1 MTFSRLLPLL
11 LLVPALTMADDD
23 QNFKL
28 LPENFKVGSLL
39 DPSSKT
45 AIELDS
51 AVAFSQEPVFPLQA
65 NKLYLRQKKSVKE
78 YLWFSGNVKVDEYK
92 NLHAFNL
99 KENHLG
105 VREVVGLRLYASRQ
119 HKAFQDEADIYFDAE
134 NIYSSRVSK
143 LLFVKNGKWQTIKE
157 SAHPGLVQIQSDEK
171 DLEIVSYNANMKNG
185 TRTFYPAKEGLYM
198 FAFSAPDKLP
208 YVDIGTLK
216 PGDVLSFK
224 VEFPTLES
232 SEVISVNLGV
242 SLDQVDSLKTV
253 EEAEQLYDKY
263 SAEVEKNVH
272 RVDTTEFSKAYPA
285 KVAADSLGLAEKS
298 TDYRN
303 YVSRYNLKRNEAK
316 KIWRGKKLSSV
327 NAISKAIHAKLD
339 SLQALP
345 VQVNLMPSVV
355 ETISKDAVT
364 LNAEP
369 AVKKTDS
376 VAVVDTTAKA
386 ADSTAKVAVDSTAKV
401 ADTTAKVADS
411 TAKVAA
417 AVPAVAVPT
426 EPTKIDTLKLTFG
439 SERDRIHVVWKGVV
453 KDYPMDSLVAKIK
466 TNDPSLV
473 TTLFLV
479 NNKPVWVYK
488 EGDILGRYQYRF
500 DKVAFRI
507 GLNLYVGE
515 GEFILPSYVASEQE
529 VRDWFAAKNAPSS
542 SVASSSSA
550 AKDSS
555 DKIIEH
561 ATRGV
566 VAIIDSGSFRFRGK
580 VVSMSPFAIHTTEVT
595 QEFFKKTMETIDSA
609 SRYEDRSMFKG
620 PKKPVQGITWEK
632 AQYFCKI
639 LGGEL
644 PTEAQWEFA
653 GRAGANEGTLWTS
666 DDVMSVNKYAV
677 FAENSM
683 KLGKQ
688 DSAYGPQ
695 NVATKTPNS
704 LGLYDM
710 SGNVAEWTLDNY
722 FAITFKIEDSNPTGS
737 YLGTNKV
744 LKGGSWK
751 DKAKKLNMTA
761 RDDEDPRYWSDYI
774 GFRCAFPLHRIIP
787 DYKK

>member
-11 LLVPALTMADDD
+11 LLVPALTMADED

-28 LPENFKVGSLL
+28 LPENFKVGSIL
-39 DPSSKT
+39 DQSSST
-45 AIELDS
+45 AIKLDS
-51 AVAFSQEPVFPLQA
+51 AMAFSQEPVFPLQA

-78 YLWFSGNVKVDEYK
+78 YLWFSGQVKPEEYK

-119 HKAFQDEADIYFDAE
+119 YKAFQDEADIYFDSE

-157 SAHPGLVQIQSDEK
+157 SAHPGIVQIQSDEK
-171 DLEIVSYNANMKNG
+171 NLEIVSYNANLKNG
-185 TRTFYPAKEGLYM
+185 ARAIYPAKEGVYM

-216 PGDVLSFK
+216 AGDLLTFN
-224 VEFPTLES
+224 VEFPTLDS
-232 SEVISVNLGV
+232 SAAISVNLNV
-242 SLDQVDSLKTV
+242 SQDQVDSVKTL
-253 EEAEQLYDKY
+253 EDAEKLYDKY
-263 SAEVEKNVH
+263 SAEVDKNVQ
-272 RVDTTEFSKAYPA
+272 RVDTTEFSKAYP
-285 KVAADSLGLAEKS
+285 VLQAADSVGLAEKS

-316 KIWRGKKLSSV
+316 KIWRSKKLTSV
-327 NAISKAIHAKLD
+327 NVLSKAIRAKLD

-345 VQVNLMPSVV
+345 VQVNLMPSAI
-355 ETISKDAVT
+355 ETISKDAVA

-369 AVKKTDS
+369 VVKKADS
-376 VAVVDTTAKA
+376 IAVVDTTAKVADTTAKA
-386 ADSTAKVAVDSTAKV
+386 ADSTAKVADSTAKV
-401 ADTTAKVADS
+401 P
-411 TAKVAA
+411 A
-417 AVPAVAVPT
+417 AVTAVVAPSV
-426 EPTKIDTLKLTFG
+426 PTKIDTLKLTFG
-439 SERDRIHVVWKGVV
+439 SERDRIHVIWKGVV
-453 KDYPMDSLVAKIK
+453 EDYPMDSLVAKMK

-500 DKVAFRI
+500 DKVAFRV
-507 GLNLYVGE
+507 GLNLYVGK
-515 GEFILPSYVASEQE
+515 GEFILPAYVSSEQE
-529 VRDWFAAKNAPSS
+529 VRDWFATKDLSSS
-542 SVASSSSA
+542 SVASSSAS
-550 AKDSS
+550 DSSNAS

-566 VAIIDSGSFRFRGK
+566 VAIIDSGSFRYRGK

-688 DSAYGPQ
+688 DSAYGPHD
-695 NVATKTPNS
+695 VATKTPNS

-722 FAITFKIEDSNPTGS
+722 FAISFKVEDSNPTGA
-737 YLGTNKV
+737 YFGTNKV

-751 DKAKKLNMTA
+751 DKAKNLNMTA
-761 RDDEDPRYWSDYI
+761 RDDEDPRYWADYI

>member
-45 AIELDS
+45 AIMLDS
-51 AVAFSQEPVFPLQA
+51 AMAFSQEPVFPLQA

-78 YLWFSGNVKVDEYK
+78 YHWFSGQVKPEEYK

-119 HKAFQDEADIYFDAE
+119 YKAFQDEADIYFDSE

-143 LLFVKNGKWQTIKE
+143 LLFMKNGKWQTIKE
-157 SAHPGLVQIQSDEK
+157 SAHPGIVQIQSDEK
-171 DLEIVSYNANMKNG
+171 NLEIVSYNANLKNG
-185 TRTFYPAKEGLYM
+185 ARAIYPAKEGVYM

-216 PGDVLSFK
+216 AGDLLTFN
-224 VEFPTLES
+224 VEFPTLDS
-232 SEVISVNLGV
+232 SAAISVNLNV
-242 SLDQVDSLKTV
+242 SQDQVDSVRTL
-253 EEAEQLYDKY
+253 EDAEKLYDKY
-263 SAEVEKNVH
+263 SAEVDKNVQ
-272 RVDTTEFSKAYPA
+272 RVDTTEFSKAYP
-285 KVAADSLGLAEKS
+285 VMQAADSVGLAEKS

-316 KIWRGKKLSSV
+316 KIWRSKKLTSV
-327 NAISKAIHAKLD
+327 NVLSKAIRAKLD

-345 VQVNLMPSVV
+345 VQVNLMPSAI
-355 ETISKDAVT
+355 ETISKDAVA

-369 AVKKTDS
+369 VVKKADS
-376 VAVVDTTAKA
+376 IAVVDTTAKVADTTAKA
-386 ADSTAKVAVDSTAKV
+386 ADSTAKVADSTAKV
-401 ADTTAKVADS
+401 P
-411 TAKVAA
+411 A
-417 AVPAVAVPT
+417 AVTAVVAPSV
-426 EPTKIDTLKLTFG
+426 PTKIDTLKLTFG
-439 SERDRIHVVWKGVV
+439 SERDRIHVIWKGVV
-453 KDYPMDSLVAKIK
+453 EDYPMDSLVAKMK
-466 TNDPSLV
+466 MNDPSLV

-500 DKVAFRI
+500 DKVAFRV
-507 GLNLYVGE
+507 GLNLYVGK
-515 GEFILPSYVASEQE
+515 GEFILPAYVSSEQE
-529 VRDWFAAKNAPSS
+529 VRDWFATKDLSSS
-542 SVASSSSA
+542 SVASSSAS
-550 AKDSS
+550 DSSNAS

-566 VAIIDSGSFRFRGK
+566 VAIIDSGSFRYRGK

-688 DSAYGPQ
+688 DSAYGPHD
-695 NVATKTPNS
+695 VATKTPNS

-722 FAITFKIEDSNPTGS
+722 FAISFKVEDSNPTGA
-737 YLGTNKV
+737 YFGTNKV

-751 DKAKKLNMTA
+751 DKAKNLNMTA
-761 RDDEDPRYWSDYI
+761 RDDEDPRYWADYI

>member
-45 AIELDS
+45 AIKLDS
-51 AVAFSQEPVFPLQA
+51 AVAFSKEPVFPLQA

-78 YLWFSGNVKVDEYK
+78 YLWFSGEAKPEEYK
-92 NLHAFNL
+92 KLHAFNL

-303 YVSRYNLKRNEAK
+303 YVSRYNLKRDEAK

-369 AVKKTDS
+369 AVKKMDS

-479 NNKPVWVYK
+479 NNKPVWV
-488 EGDILGRYQYRF
+488 
-500 DKVAFRI
+500 
-507 GLNLYVGE
+507 
-515 GEFILPSYVASEQE
+515 
-529 VRDWFAAKNAPSS
+529 
-542 SVASSSSA
+542 SSSSA

-620 PKKPVQGITWEK
+620 SKKPVQGITWEK

>member
-45 AIELDS
+45 AIMLDS
-51 AVAFSQEPVFPLQA
+51 AMAFSQEPVFPLQA

-78 YLWFSGNVKVDEYK
+78 YHWFSGQVKPEEYK

-119 HKAFQDEADIYFDAE
+119 YKAFQDEADIYFDSE

-157 SAHPGLVQIQSDEK
+157 SAHPGIVQIQSDEK
-171 DLEIVSYNANMKNG
+171 NLEIVSYNANLKNG
-185 TRTFYPAKEGLYM
+185 ARAIYPAKEGVYM

-216 PGDVLSFK
+216 AGDLLTFN
-224 VEFPTLES
+224 VEFPALDS
-232 SEVISVNLGV
+232 SAAISVNLNV
-242 SLDQVDSLKTV
+242 SQDQVDSVKTL
-253 EEAEQLYDKY
+253 EAAEKLYDRY
-263 SAEVEKNVH
+263 SAEVDKNVQ
-272 RVDTTEFSKAYPA
+272 RVDTTEFSKAYP
-285 KVAADSLGLAEKS
+285 VMQAADSVGLAEKS

-316 KIWRGKKLSSV
+316 KIWRSKKLTSV
-327 NAISKAIHAKLD
+327 NVLSKAIRAKLD

-345 VQVNLMPSVV
+345 VQVNLMPSAI
-355 ETISKDAVT
+355 ETISKDAVA

-369 AVKKTDS
+369 VVKKADS
-376 VAVVDTTAKA
+376 IAVVDTTAKVADTTAKA
-386 ADSTAKVAVDSTAKV
+386 ADSTAKVADSTAKV
-401 ADTTAKVADS
+401 P
-411 TAKVAA
+411 A
-417 AVPAVAVPT
+417 AVTAVVAPSV
-426 EPTKIDTLKLTFG
+426 PTKIDTLKLTFG
-439 SERDRIHVVWKGVV
+439 SERDRIHVIWKGVV
-453 KDYPMDSLVAKIK
+453 EDYPMDSLVAKMK

-500 DKVAFRI
+500 DKVAFRV
-507 GLNLYVGE
+507 GLNLYVGK
-515 GEFILPSYVASEQE
+515 GEFILPAYVSSEQE
-529 VRDWFAAKNAPSS
+529 VRDWFATKDLSSS
-542 SVASSSSA
+542 SVASSSAS
-550 AKDSS
+550 DSSNAS

-566 VAIIDSGSFRFRGK
+566 VAIIDSGSFRYRGK

-688 DSAYGPQ
+688 DSAYGPHD
-695 NVATKTPNS
+695 VATKTPNS

-722 FAITFKIEDSNPTGS
+722 FAISFKVEDSNPTGA
-737 YLGTNKV
+737 YFGTNKV

-751 DKAKKLNMTA
+751 DKAKNLNMTA
-761 RDDEDPRYWSDYI
+761 RDDEDPRYWADYI

>member
-11 LLVPALTMADDD
+11 LLVPALTMADED

-28 LPENFKVGSLL
+28 LPENFKVGSIL
-39 DPSSKT
+39 DQSSST
-45 AIELDS
+45 AIKLDS
-51 AVAFSQEPVFPLQA
+51 AMAFSQEPVFPLQA

-78 YLWFSGNVKVDEYK
+78 YLWFSGQVKPEEYK

-119 HKAFQDEADIYFDAE
+119 YKAFQDEADIYFDSE

-157 SAHPGLVQIQSDEK
+157 SAHPGIVQIQSDEK
-171 DLEIVSYNANMKNG
+171 NLEIVSYNANLKNG
-185 TRTFYPAKEGLYM
+185 ARAIYPAKEGVYM

-216 PGDVLSFK
+216 AGDLLTFN
-224 VEFPTLES
+224 VEFPALDS
-232 SEVISVNLGV
+232 SAAISVNLNV
-242 SLDQVDSLKTV
+242 SQDQVDSVKTL
-253 EEAEQLYDKY
+253 EDAEKLYDRY
-263 SAEVEKNVH
+263 SAEVDKNVQ
-272 RVDTTEFSKAYPA
+272 RVDTTEFSKAYP
-285 KVAADSLGLAEKS
+285 VMQAADSVGLAEKS

-316 KIWRGKKLSSV
+316 KIWRSKKLTSV
-327 NAISKAIHAKLD
+327 NVLSKAIRAKLD

-345 VQVNLMPSVV
+345 VQVNLMPSAI
-355 ETISKDAVT
+355 ETISKDAVA

-369 AVKKTDS
+369 VVKKADS
-376 VAVVDTTAKA
+376 IAVVDT
-386 ADSTAKVAVDSTAKV
+386 TAKV

-411 TAKVAA
+411 TAKVADSTAKVPA
-417 AVPAVAVPT
+417 AVTAVVAPSV
-426 EPTKIDTLKLTFG
+426 PTKIDTLKLTFG
-439 SERDRIHVVWKGVV
+439 SERDRIHVIWKGVV
-453 KDYPMDSLVAKIK
+453 EDYPMDSLVAKMK

-500 DKVAFRI
+500 DKVAFRV

-529 VRDWFAAKNAPSS
+529 VRDWLASKNAPSS

-550 AKDSS
+550 KDSSKVS

-653 GRAGANEGTLWTS
+653 GRAGDNEGTLWTS

-688 DSAYGPQ
+688 DSAYGPHD
-695 NVATKTPNS
+695 VATKTPNS

-761 RDDEDPRYWSDYI
+761 RDDEDPRYWADYI

>member
-45 AIELDS
+45 AIMLDS
-51 AVAFSQEPVFPLQA
+51 AMAFSQEPVFPLQA

-78 YLWFSGNVKVDEYK
+78 YHWFSGQVKPEEYK

-119 HKAFQDEADIYFDAE
+119 YKAFQDEADIYFDSE

-157 SAHPGLVQIQSDEK
+157 SAHPGIVQIQSDEK
-171 DLEIVSYNANMKNG
+171 NLEIVSYNANLKNG
-185 TRTFYPAKEGLYM
+185 ARAIYPAKEGVYM

-216 PGDVLSFK
+216 AGDLLTFN
-224 VEFPTLES
+224 VEFPTLDS
-232 SEVISVNLGV
+232 SAAISVNLNV
-242 SLDQVDSLKTV
+242 SQDQVDSVRTL
-253 EEAEQLYDKY
+253 EDAEKLYDKY
-263 SAEVEKNVH
+263 SAEVDKNVQ
-272 RVDTTEFSKAYPA
+272 RVDTTEFSKAYP
-285 KVAADSLGLAEKS
+285 VMQAADSVGLAEKS

-316 KIWRGKKLSSV
+316 KIWRSKKLTSV
-327 NAISKAIHAKLD
+327 NVLSKAIRAKLD

-345 VQVNLMPSVV
+345 VQVNLMPSAI
-355 ETISKDAVT
+355 ETISKDAVA

-369 AVKKTDS
+369 VVKKADS
-376 VAVVDTTAKA
+376 IAVVDT
-386 ADSTAKVAVDSTAKV
+386 TAKV

-411 TAKVAA
+411 TAKVADSTAKVPA
-417 AVPAVAVPT
+417 AVTAVVAPSV
-426 EPTKIDTLKLTFG
+426 PTKIDTLKLTFG
-439 SERDRIHVVWKGVV
+439 SERDRIHVIWKGVV
-453 KDYPMDSLVAKIK
+453 EDYPMDSLVAKMK

-500 DKVAFRI
+500 DKVAFRV
-507 GLNLYVGE
+507 GLNLYVGK
-515 GEFILPSYVASEQE
+515 GEFILPAYVSSEQE
-529 VRDWFAAKNAPSS
+529 VRDWFATKDLSSS
-542 SVASSSSA
+542 SVASSSAS
-550 AKDSS
+550 DSSNAS

-566 VAIIDSGSFRFRGK
+566 VAIIDSGSFRYRGK

-688 DSAYGPQ
+688 DSAYGPHD
-695 NVATKTPNS
+695 VATKTPNS

-722 FAITFKIEDSNPTGS
+722 FAISFKVEDSNPTGA
-737 YLGTNKV
+737 YFGTNKV

-751 DKAKKLNMTA
+751 DKAKNLNMTA
-761 RDDEDPRYWSDYI
+761 RDDEDPRYWADYI

>member
-11 LLVPALTMADDD
+11 LLVPALTMADED

-28 LPENFKVGSLL
+28 LPENFKVGSIL
-39 DPSSKT
+39 DQSSST
-45 AIELDS
+45 AIKLDS
-51 AVAFSQEPVFPLQA
+51 AMAFSQEPVFPLQA

-78 YLWFSGNVKVDEYK
+78 YLWFSGQVKPEEYK

-119 HKAFQDEADIYFDAE
+119 YKAFQDEADIYFDSE

-157 SAHPGLVQIQSDEK
+157 SAHPGIVQIQSDEK
-171 DLEIVSYNANMKNG
+171 NLEIVSYNANLKNG
-185 TRTFYPAKEGLYM
+185 ARAIYPAKEGVYM

-216 PGDVLSFK
+216 AGDLLTFN
-224 VEFPTLES
+224 VEFPALDS
-232 SEVISVNLGV
+232 SAAISVNLNV
-242 SLDQVDSLKTV
+242 SQDQVDSVKTL
-253 EEAEQLYDKY
+253 EDAEKLYDKY
-263 SAEVEKNVH
+263 SAEVDKNVQ
-272 RVDTTEFSKAYPA
+272 RVDTTEFSKAYP
-285 KVAADSLGLAEKS
+285 VMQAADSVGLAEKS

-316 KIWRGKKLSSV
+316 KIWRSKKLTSV
-327 NAISKAIHAKLD
+327 NVLSKAIRAKLD

-345 VQVNLMPSVV
+345 VQVNLMPSAI
-355 ETISKDAVT
+355 ETISKDAVA

-369 AVKKTDS
+369 VVKKADS
-376 VAVVDTTAKA
+376 IAVVDTTAKVADTTAKA
-386 ADSTAKVAVDSTAKV
+386 ADSTAKVADSTAKV
-401 ADTTAKVADS
+401 P
-411 TAKVAA
+411 A
-417 AVPAVAVPT
+417 AVTAVVAPSV
-426 EPTKIDTLKLTFG
+426 PTKIDTLKLTFG
-439 SERDRIHVVWKGVV
+439 SERDRIHVIWKGVV
-453 KDYPMDSLVAKIK
+453 EDYPMDSLVAKMK

-500 DKVAFRI
+500 DKVAFRV
-507 GLNLYVGE
+507 GLNLYVGK
-515 GEFILPSYVASEQE
+515 GEFILPAYVSSEQE
-529 VRDWFAAKNAPSS
+529 VRDWFATKDLSSS
-542 SVASSSSA
+542 SVASSSAS
-550 AKDSS
+550 DSSNAS

-561 ATRGV
+561 ASRGV
-566 VAIIDSGSFRFRGK
+566 VAIIDSGSFRYRGK

-688 DSAYGPQ
+688 DSAYGPHD
-695 NVATKTPNS
+695 VATKTPNS

-722 FAITFKIEDSNPTGS
+722 FAISFKVEDSNPTGA
-737 YLGTNKV
+737 YFGTNKV

-751 DKAKKLNMTA
+751 DKAKNLNMTA
-761 RDDEDPRYWSDYI
+761 RDDEDPRYWADYI

>member
-28 LPENFKVGSLL
+28 LPENFKVGSIL
-39 DPSSKT
+39 DQSSST
-45 AIELDS
+45 AIKLDS

-65 NKLYLRQKKSVKE
+65 NRLYLRQKKSVKE
-78 YLWFSGNVKVDEYK
+78 YLWFSGEAKPEEYK
-92 NLHAFNL
+92 KLHAFNL

-119 HKAFQDEADIYFDAE
+119 HKAFQDEADIYFDSE
-134 NIYSSRVSK
+134 NIYSSRVAK
-143 LLFVKNGKWQTIKE
+143 LLFMKNGKWQSIKE
-157 SAHPGLVQIQSDEK
+157 SAHPGMVQIQSDEK
-171 DLEIVSYNANMKNG
+171 NLEIVSYNASLKNG
-185 TRTFYPAKEGLYM
+185 ARAIYPAKEGVYM

-216 PGDVLSFK
+216 AGDVLVFK
-224 VEFPTLES
+224 VEFPTLDS
-232 SEVISVNLGV
+232 SAAISVNLNV
-242 SLDQVDSLKTV
+242 SQDQVDSVKTL
-253 EEAEQLYDKY
+253 EDAEKLYDRY
-263 SAEVEKNVH
+263 SAEVDKNVQ
-272 RVDTTEFSKAYPA
+272 RVDTTEFSKAYP
-285 KVAADSLGLAEKS
+285 VLQAADSVGLAEKS

-316 KIWRGKKLSSV
+316 KIWRSKKLTSV
-327 NAISKAIHAKLD
+327 NVLSKAIRTKLD

-345 VQVNLMPSVV
+345 VQVNLMPSAI
-355 ETISKDAVT
+355 ETISKDAVA

-369 AVKKTDS
+369 VVKKADS
-376 VAVVDTTAKA
+376 IAVVDTTAKVADTTAKA
-386 ADSTAKVAVDSTAKV
+386 ADSTAKVA
-401 ADTTAKVADS
+401 DS

-417 AVPAVAVPT
+417 VTAVVAPSV
-426 EPTKIDTLKLTFG
+426 PTKIDTLKLTFG
-439 SERDRIHVVWKGVV
+439 SERDRIHVIWKGVV
-453 KDYPMDSLVAKIK
+453 EDYPMDSLVAKMK

-500 DKVAFRI
+500 DKVAFRV
-507 GLNLYVGE
+507 GLNLYVGK
-515 GEFILPSYVASEQE
+515 GEFILPAYVSSEQE
-529 VRDWFAAKNAPSS
+529 VRDWFATKDLSSS
-542 SVASSSSA
+542 SVASSSAS
-550 AKDSS
+550 DSSNAS

-566 VAIIDSGSFRFRGK
+566 VAIIDSGSFRYRGK

-688 DSAYGPQ
+688 DSAYGPHD
-695 NVATKTPNS
+695 VATKTPNS

-722 FAITFKIEDSNPTGS
+722 FAISFKVEDSNPTGA
-737 YLGTNKV
+737 YFGTNKV

-751 DKAKKLNMTA
+751 DKAKNLNMTA
-761 RDDEDPRYWSDYI
+761 RDDEDPRYWADYI

>member
-11 LLVPALTMADDD
+11 LLVPALTMADED

-28 LPENFKVGSLL
+28 LPENFKVGSIL
-39 DPSSKT
+39 DQSSST
-45 AIELDS
+45 AIKLDS
-51 AVAFSQEPVFPLQA
+51 AMAFSQEPVFPLQA

-78 YLWFSGNVKVDEYK
+78 YLWFSGQVKPEEYK

-119 HKAFQDEADIYFDAE
+119 YKAFQDEADIYFDSE

-157 SAHPGLVQIQSDEK
+157 SAHPGIVQIQSDEK
-171 DLEIVSYNANMKNG
+171 NLEIVSYNANLKNG
-185 TRTFYPAKEGLYM
+185 ARAIYPAKEGVYM

-216 PGDVLSFK
+216 AGDLLTFN
-224 VEFPTLES
+224 VEFPALDS
-232 SEVISVNLGV
+232 SAAISVNLNV
-242 SLDQVDSLKTV
+242 SQDQVDSVKTL
-253 EEAEQLYDKY
+253 EDAEKLYDKY
-263 SAEVEKNVH
+263 SAEVDKNVQ
-272 RVDTTEFSKAYPA
+272 RVDTTEFSKAYP
-285 KVAADSLGLAEKS
+285 VMQAADSVGLAEKS

-316 KIWRGKKLSSV
+316 KIWRSKKLTSV
-327 NAISKAIHAKLD
+327 NVLSKAIRAKLD

-345 VQVNLMPSVV
+345 VQVNLMPSAI
-355 ETISKDAVT
+355 ETISKDAVA

-369 AVKKTDS
+369 VVKKADS
-376 VAVVDTTAKA
+376 IAVVDTTAKVADTTAKA
-386 ADSTAKVAVDSTAKV
+386 ADSTAKVADSTAKV
-401 ADTTAKVADS
+401 P
-411 TAKVAA
+411 A
-417 AVPAVAVPT
+417 AVTAVVAPSV
-426 EPTKIDTLKLTFG
+426 PTKIDTLKLTFG
-439 SERDRIHVVWKGVV
+439 SERDRIHVIWKGVV
-453 KDYPMDSLVAKIK
+453 EDYPMDSLVAKMK

-500 DKVAFRI
+500 DKVAFRV
-507 GLNLYVGE
+507 GLNLYVGK
-515 GEFILPSYVASEQE
+515 GEFILPAYVSSEQE
-529 VRDWFAAKNAPSS
+529 VRDWFATKDLSSS
-542 SVASSSSA
+542 SVASSSAS
-550 AKDSS
+550 DSSNAS

-566 VAIIDSGSFRFRGK
+566 VAIIDSGSFRYRGK

-688 DSAYGPQ
+688 DSAYGPHD
-695 NVATKTPNS
+695 VATKTPNS

-722 FAITFKIEDSNPTGS
+722 FAISFKVEDSNPTGA
-737 YLGTNKV
+737 YFGTNKV

-751 DKAKKLNMTA
+751 DKAKNLNMTA
-761 RDDEDPRYWSDYI
+761 RDDEDPRYWADYI

>member
-11 LLVPALTMADDD
+11 LLVPALTMADED

-28 LPENFKVGSLL
+28 LPENFKVGSIL
-39 DPSSKT
+39 DQSSST
-45 AIELDS
+45 AIKLDS
-51 AVAFSQEPVFPLQA
+51 AMAFSQEPVFPLQA

-78 YLWFSGNVKVDEYK
+78 YLWFSGQVKPEEYK

-119 HKAFQDEADIYFDAE
+119 YKAFQDEADIYFDSE

-157 SAHPGLVQIQSDEK
+157 SAHPGIVQIQSDEK
-171 DLEIVSYNANMKNG
+171 NLEIVSYNANLKNG
-185 TRTFYPAKEGLYM
+185 ARAIYPAKEGVYM

-216 PGDVLSFK
+216 AGDLLTFN
-224 VEFPTLES
+224 VEFPALDS
-232 SEVISVNLGV
+232 SAAISVNLNV
-242 SLDQVDSLKTV
+242 SQDQVDSVKTL
-253 EEAEQLYDKY
+253 EDAEKLYDRY
-263 SAEVEKNVH
+263 SAEVDKNVQ
-272 RVDTTEFSKAYPA
+272 RVDTTEFSKAYP
-285 KVAADSLGLAEKS
+285 VMQAADSVGLAEKS

-316 KIWRGKKLSSV
+316 KIWRSKKLTSV
-327 NAISKAIHAKLD
+327 NVLSKAIRAKLD

-345 VQVNLMPSVV
+345 VQVNLMPSAI
-355 ETISKDAVT
+355 ETISKDAVA

-369 AVKKTDS
+369 VVKKADS
-376 VAVVDTTAKA
+376 IAVVDTTAKVADTTAKA
-386 ADSTAKVAVDSTAKV
+386 ADSTAKVADSTAKV
-401 ADTTAKVADS
+401 P
-411 TAKVAA
+411 A
-417 AVPAVAVPT
+417 AVTAVVAPSV
-426 EPTKIDTLKLTFG
+426 PTKIDTLKLTFG
-439 SERDRIHVVWKGVV
+439 SERDRIHVIWKGVV
-453 KDYPMDSLVAKIK
+453 EDYPMDSLVAKMK

-500 DKVAFRI
+500 DKVAFRV
-507 GLNLYVGE
+507 GLNLYVGK
-515 GEFILPSYVASEQE
+515 GEFVLPAYVSSEQE
-529 VRDWFAAKNAPSS
+529 VRDWFATKDLSSS
-542 SVASSSSA
+542 SVASSSAS
-550 AKDSS
+550 DSSNAS

-566 VAIIDSGSFRFRGK
+566 VAIIDSGSFRYRGK

-688 DSAYGPQ
+688 DSAYGPHD
-695 NVATKTPNS
+695 VATKTPNS

-722 FAITFKIEDSNPTGS
+722 FAISFKVEDSNPTGA
-737 YLGTNKV
+737 YFGTNKV

-751 DKAKKLNMTA
+751 DKAKNLNMTA
-761 RDDEDPRYWSDYI
+761 RDDEDPRYWADYI

>member
-45 AIELDS
+45 AIMLDS
-51 AVAFSQEPVFPLQA
+51 AMAFSQEPVFPLQA

-78 YLWFSGNVKVDEYK
+78 YLWFSGQVKPEEYK

-119 HKAFQDEADIYFDAE
+119 YKAFQDEADIYFDSE

-157 SAHPGLVQIQSDEK
+157 SAHPGIVQIQSDEK
-171 DLEIVSYNANMKNG
+171 NLEIVSYNANLKNG
-185 TRTFYPAKEGLYM
+185 ARAIYPAKEGVYM

-216 PGDVLSFK
+216 AGDLLTFN
-224 VEFPTLES
+224 VEFPTLDS
-232 SEVISVNLGV
+232 CAAISVNLNV
-242 SLDQVDSLKTV
+242 SQDQVDSVRTL
-253 EEAEQLYDKY
+253 EDAEKLYDRY
-263 SAEVEKNVH
+263 SAEVDKNVQ
-272 RVDTTEFSKAYPA
+272 RVDTTEFSKAYP
-285 KVAADSLGLAEKS
+285 VMQAADSVGLAEKS

-316 KIWRGKKLSSV
+316 KIWRSKKLTSV
-327 NAISKAIHAKLD
+327 NVLSKAIRAKLD

-345 VQVNLMPSVV
+345 VQVNLMPSAI
-355 ETISKDAVT
+355 ETISKDAVA

-369 AVKKTDS
+369 VVKKADS
-376 VAVVDTTAKA
+376 IAVVDTTAKVADTTAKA
-386 ADSTAKVAVDSTAKV
+386 ADSTAKVADSTAKV
-401 ADTTAKVADS
+401 P
-411 TAKVAA
+411 A
-417 AVPAVAVPT
+417 AVTAVVAPSV
-426 EPTKIDTLKLTFG
+426 PTKIDTLKLTFG
-439 SERDRIHVVWKGVV
+439 SERDRIHVIWKGVV
-453 KDYPMDSLVAKIK
+453 EDYPMDSLVAKMK
-466 TNDPSLV
+466 MNDPSLV

-500 DKVAFRI
+500 DKVAFRV
-507 GLNLYVGE
+507 GLNLYVGK
-515 GEFILPSYVASEQE
+515 GEFILPAYVSSEQE
-529 VRDWFAAKNAPSS
+529 VRDWFATKDLSSS
-542 SVASSSSA
+542 SVASSSAS
-550 AKDSS
+550 DSSNAS

-566 VAIIDSGSFRFRGK
+566 VAIIDSGSFRYRGK

-688 DSAYGPQ
+688 DSAYGPHD
-695 NVATKTPNS
+695 VATKTPNS

-722 FAITFKIEDSNPTGS
+722 FAISFKVEDSNPTGA
-737 YLGTNKV
+737 YFGTNKV

-751 DKAKKLNMTA
+751 DKAKNLNMTA
-761 RDDEDPRYWSDYI
+761 RDDEDPRYWADYI

>member
-11 LLVPALTMADDD
+11 LLVPALTMADED

-28 LPENFKVGSLL
+28 LPENFKVGSIL
-39 DPSSKT
+39 DQSSST
-45 AIELDS
+45 AIKLDS
-51 AVAFSQEPVFPLQA
+51 AMAFSQEPVFPLQA

-78 YLWFSGNVKVDEYK
+78 YLWFSGQVKPEEYK

-119 HKAFQDEADIYFDAE
+119 YKAFQDEADIYFDSE

-157 SAHPGLVQIQSDEK
+157 SAHPGIVQIQSDEK
-171 DLEIVSYNANMKNG
+171 NLEIVSYNANLKNG
-185 TRTFYPAKEGLYM
+185 ARAIYPAKEGVYM

-216 PGDVLSFK
+216 AGDLLTFN
-224 VEFPTLES
+224 VEFPTLDS
-232 SEVISVNLGV
+232 SAAISVNLNV
-242 SLDQVDSLKTV
+242 SQDQVDSVKTL
-253 EEAEQLYDKY
+253 EDAEKLYDRY
-263 SAEVEKNVH
+263 SAEVDKNVQ
-272 RVDTTEFSKAYPA
+272 RVDTTEFSKAYP
-285 KVAADSLGLAEKS
+285 VMQAADSVGLAEKS

-316 KIWRGKKLSSV
+316 KIWRSKKLTSV
-327 NAISKAIHAKLD
+327 NVLSKAIRAKLD

-345 VQVNLMPSVV
+345 VQVNLMPSAI
-355 ETISKDAVT
+355 ETISKDAVA

-369 AVKKTDS
+369 VVKKADS
-376 VAVVDTTAKA
+376 IAVVDTTAKVADTTAKA
-386 ADSTAKVAVDSTAKV
+386 ADSTAKVADSTAKV
-401 ADTTAKVADS
+401 P
-411 TAKVAA
+411 A
-417 AVPAVAVPT
+417 AVTAVVAPSV
-426 EPTKIDTLKLTFG
+426 PTKIDTLKLTFG
-439 SERDRIHVVWKGVV
+439 SERDRIHVIWKGVV
-453 KDYPMDSLVAKIK
+453 EDYPMDSLVAKMK

-500 DKVAFRI
+500 DKVAFRV
-507 GLNLYVGE
+507 GLNLYVGK
-515 GEFILPSYVASEQE
+515 GEFILPAYVSSEQE
-529 VRDWFAAKNAPSS
+529 VRDWFATKDLSSS
-542 SVASSSSA
+542 SVASSSAS
-550 AKDSS
+550 DSSNAS

-566 VAIIDSGSFRFRGK
+566 VAIIDSGSFRYRGK

-688 DSAYGPQ
+688 DSAYGPHD
-695 NVATKTPNS
+695 VATKTPNS

-722 FAITFKIEDSNPTGS
+722 FAISFKVEDSNPTGA
-737 YLGTNKV
+737 YFGTNKV

-751 DKAKKLNMTA
+751 DKAKNLNMTA
-761 RDDEDPRYWSDYI
+761 RDDEDPRYWADYI

>member
-11 LLVPALTMADDD
+11 LLVPALTMADED

-28 LPENFKVGSLL
+28 LPENFKVGSIL
-39 DPSSKT
+39 DQSSST
-45 AIELDS
+45 AIKLDS
-51 AVAFSQEPVFPLQA
+51 AMAFSQEPVFPLQA

-78 YLWFSGNVKVDEYK
+78 YLWFSGQVKPEEYK

-119 HKAFQDEADIYFDAE
+119 YKAFQDEADIYFDSE

-157 SAHPGLVQIQSDEK
+157 SAHPGIVQIQSDEK
-171 DLEIVSYNANMKNG
+171 NLEIVSYNANLKNG
-185 TRTFYPAKEGLYM
+185 ARAIYPAKEGVYM

-216 PGDVLSFK
+216 AGDLLTFN
-224 VEFPTLES
+224 VEFPALDS
-232 SEVISVNLGV
+232 SAAISVNLNV
-242 SLDQVDSLKTV
+242 SQDQVDSVKTL
-253 EEAEQLYDKY
+253 EDAEKLYDRY
-263 SAEVEKNVH
+263 SAEVDKNVQ
-272 RVDTTEFSKAYPA
+272 RVDTTEFSKAYP
-285 KVAADSLGLAEKS
+285 VMQAADSVGLAEKS

-316 KIWRGKKLSSV
+316 KIWRSKKLTSV
-327 NAISKAIHAKLD
+327 NVLSKAIRAKLD

-345 VQVNLMPSVV
+345 VQVNLMPSAI
-355 ETISKDAVT
+355 ETISKDAVA

-369 AVKKTDS
+369 VVKKADS
-376 VAVVDTTAKA
+376 IAVVDTTAKVADTTAKA
-386 ADSTAKVAVDSTAKV
+386 ADS
-401 ADTTAKVADS
+401 TAKVADS

-417 AVPAVAVPT
+417 AVTAVVAPSV
-426 EPTKIDTLKLTFG
+426 PTKIDTLKLTFG
-439 SERDRIHVVWKGVV
+439 SERDRIHVIWKGVV
-453 KDYPMDSLVAKIK
+453 EDYPMDSLVAKMK

-500 DKVAFRI
+500 DKVAFRV
-507 GLNLYVGE
+507 GLNLYVGK
-515 GEFILPSYVASEQE
+515 GEFILPAYVSSEQE
-529 VRDWFAAKNAPSS
+529 VRDWFATKDLSSS
-542 SVASSSSA
+542 SVASSSAS
-550 AKDSS
+550 DSSNAS

-566 VAIIDSGSFRFRGK
+566 VAIIDSGSFRYRGK

-653 GRAGANEGTLWTS
+653 GRAGANEGTLWTA

-688 DSAYGPQ
+688 DSAYGPHD
-695 NVATKTPNS
+695 VATKTPNS

-722 FAITFKIEDSNPTGS
+722 FAISFKVEDSNPTGA
-737 YLGTNKV
+737 YFGTNKV

-751 DKAKKLNMTA
+751 DKAKNLNMTA
-761 RDDEDPRYWSDYI
+761 RDDEDPRYWADYI

>member
-11 LLVPALTMADDD
+11 LLVPALTMADED

-39 DPSSKT
+39 DPSLTT

-78 YLWFSGNVKVDEYK
+78 YLWFSGQAKPEEYK

-119 HKAFQDEADIYFDAE
+119 YKAFQDEADIYFDSE

-143 LLFVKNGKWQTIKE
+143 LLFVKNGKWQTLKE
-157 SAHPGLVQIQSDEK
+157 SAHPGMVQVQSDEK
-171 DLEIVSYNANMKNG
+171 NLEIISYNANMKNG
-185 TRTFYPAKEGLYM
+185 TRKFYPAKEGIYM

-216 PGDVLSFK
+216 AGDLLTFK
-224 VEFPTLES
+224 VEFPALDS
-232 SEVISVNLGV
+232 SAAISVNLGV
-242 SLDQVDSLKTV
+242 SLDQVDSVKTV

-263 SAEVEKNVH
+263 SAEVDKNVQ
-272 RVDTTEFSKAYPA
+272 RVDTTEFSKAYPTML
-285 KVAADSLGLAEKS
+285 AADSVGLAEKS

-303 YVSRYNLKRNEAK
+303 YVSHYNLKRNEAK
-316 KIWRGKKLSSV
+316 KIWRSKKLSSV
-327 NAISKAIHAKLD
+327 NVISKAIRAKLD

-345 VQVNLMPSVV
+345 VQVNLMPSAV
-355 ETISKDAVT
+355 ETISKDAVV
-364 LNAEP
+364 LNVEP
-369 AVKKTDS
+369 AVKKVDS
-376 VAVVDTTAKA
+376 AVVAVDTTAKV
-386 ADSTAKVAVDSTAKV
+386 ADSTAKAVV
-401 ADTTAKVADS
+401 DTTAKVADS
-411 TAKVAA
+411 TAKVADTTAKA
-417 AVPAVAVPT
+417 AIVVPAV
-426 EPTKIDTLKLTFG
+426 PTKIDTLKLTFG
-439 SERDRIHVVWKGVV
+439 SERDRIHVIWKGVV

-466 TNDPSLV
+466 ANDPSLV

-529 VRDWFAAKNAPSS
+529 VRDWLASKNAPSS
-542 SVASSSSA
+542 SVASSSST
-550 AKDSS
+550 AKDSSKVS

-688 DSAYGPQ
+688 DSAYGPHD
-695 NVATKTPNS
+695 VATKTPNS

-761 RDDEDPRYWSDYI
+761 RDDEDPRYWADYI

>member
-45 AIELDS
+45 AIMLDS
-51 AVAFSQEPVFPLQA
+51 AMAFSQEPVFPLQA

-78 YLWFSGNVKVDEYK
+78 YHWFSGQVKPEEYK

-119 HKAFQDEADIYFDAE
+119 YKAFQDEADIYFDSE

-157 SAHPGLVQIQSDEK
+157 SAHPGIVQIQSDEK
-171 DLEIVSYNANMKNG
+171 NLEIVSYNANLKNG
-185 TRTFYPAKEGLYM
+185 ARAIYPAKEGVYM

-216 PGDVLSFK
+216 AGDLLTFN
-224 VEFPTLES
+224 VEFPALDS
-232 SEVISVNLGV
+232 SAAISVNLNV
-242 SLDQVDSLKTV
+242 SQDQVDSVKTL
-253 EEAEQLYDKY
+253 EDAEKLYDKY
-263 SAEVEKNVH
+263 SAEVDKNVQ
-272 RVDTTEFSKAYPA
+272 RVDTTEFSKAYP
-285 KVAADSLGLAEKS
+285 VMQAADSVGLAEKS

-316 KIWRGKKLSSV
+316 KIWRSKKLTSV
-327 NAISKAIHAKLD
+327 NVLSKAIRAKLD

-345 VQVNLMPSVV
+345 VQVNLMPSAI
-355 ETISKDAVT
+355 ETISKDAVA

-369 AVKKTDS
+369 VVKKADS
-376 VAVVDTTAKA
+376 IAVVDTTAKVADTTAKA
-386 ADSTAKVAVDSTAKV
+386 ADSTAKVADSTAKV
-401 ADTTAKVADS
+401 P
-411 TAKVAA
+411 A
-417 AVPAVAVPT
+417 AVTAVVAPSV
-426 EPTKIDTLKLTFG
+426 PTKIDTLKLTFG
-439 SERDRIHVVWKGVV
+439 SERDRIHVIWKGVV
-453 KDYPMDSLVAKIK
+453 EDYPMDSLVAKMK

-500 DKVAFRI
+500 DKVAFRV
-507 GLNLYVGE
+507 GLNLYVGK
-515 GEFILPSYVASEQE
+515 GEFILPAYVSSEQE
-529 VRDWFAAKNAPSS
+529 VRDWFATKDLSSS
-542 SVASSSSA
+542 SVASSSAS
-550 AKDSS
+550 DSSNAS

-566 VAIIDSGSFRFRGK
+566 VAIIDSGSFRYRGK

-688 DSAYGPQ
+688 DSAYGPHD
-695 NVATKTPNS
+695 VATKTPNS

-722 FAITFKIEDSNPTGS
+722 FAISFKVEDSNPTGA
-737 YLGTNKV
+737 YFGTNKV

-751 DKAKKLNMTA
+751 DKAKNLNMTA
-761 RDDEDPRYWSDYI
+761 RDDEDPRYWADYI

>member
-45 AIELDS
+45 AIMLDS
-51 AVAFSQEPVFPLQA
+51 AMAFSQEPVFPLQA

-78 YLWFSGNVKVDEYK
+78 YLWFSGQVKPEEYK

-119 HKAFQDEADIYFDAE
+119 YKAFQDEADIYFDSE

-157 SAHPGLVQIQSDEK
+157 SAHPGIVQIQSDEK
-171 DLEIVSYNANMKNG
+171 NLEIVSYNANLKNG
-185 TRTFYPAKEGLYM
+185 ARAIYPAKEGVYM

-216 PGDVLSFK
+216 AGDLLTFN
-224 VEFPTLES
+224 VEFPTLDS
-232 SEVISVNLGV
+232 SAAISVNLNV
-242 SLDQVDSLKTV
+242 SQDQVDSVRTL
-253 EEAEQLYDKY
+253 EDAEKLYDKY
-263 SAEVEKNVH
+263 SAEVDKNVQ
-272 RVDTTEFSKAYPA
+272 RVDTTEFSKAYP
-285 KVAADSLGLAEKS
+285 VMQAADSVGLAEKS

-316 KIWRGKKLSSV
+316 KIWRSKKLTSV
-327 NAISKAIHAKLD
+327 NVLSKAIRAKLD

-345 VQVNLMPSVV
+345 VQVNLMPSAI
-355 ETISKDAVT
+355 ETISKDAVA

-369 AVKKTDS
+369 VVKKADS
-376 VAVVDTTAKA
+376 IAVVDT
-386 ADSTAKVAVDSTAKV
+386 TAKV

-411 TAKVAA
+411 TAKVADSTAKVPA
-417 AVPAVAVPT
+417 AVTAVVAPSV
-426 EPTKIDTLKLTFG
+426 PTKIDTLKLTFG
-439 SERDRIHVVWKGVV
+439 SERDRIHVIWKGVV
-453 KDYPMDSLVAKIK
+453 EDYPMDSLVAKMK

-500 DKVAFRI
+500 DKVAFRV
-507 GLNLYVGE
+507 GLNLYVGK
-515 GEFILPSYVASEQE
+515 GEFILPAYVSSEQE
-529 VRDWFAAKNAPSS
+529 VRDWFATKDLSSS
-542 SVASSSSA
+542 SVASSSAS
-550 AKDSS
+550 DSSNAS

-566 VAIIDSGSFRFRGK
+566 VAIIDSGSFRYRGK

-688 DSAYGPQ
+688 DSAYGPHD
-695 NVATKTPNS
+695 VATKTPNS

-722 FAITFKIEDSNPTGS
+722 FAISFKVEDSNPTGA
-737 YLGTNKV
+737 YFGTNKV

-751 DKAKKLNMTA
+751 DKAKNLNMTA
-761 RDDEDPRYWSDYI
+761 RDDEDPRYWADYI

>member
-1 MTFSRLLPLL
+1 M
-11 LLVPALTMADDD
+11 
-23 QNFKL
+23 
-28 LPENFKVGSLL
+28 
-39 DPSSKT
+39 
-45 AIELDS
+45 
-51 AVAFSQEPVFPLQA
+51 
-65 NKLYLRQKKSVKE
+65 
-78 YLWFSGNVKVDEYK
+78 
-92 NLHAFNL
+92 
-99 KENHLG
+99 G

-119 HKAFQDEADIYFDAE
+119 YKAFQDEADIYFDSE

-143 LLFVKNGKWQTIKE
+143 LLFVKNGKWQTLKE
-157 SAHPGLVQIQSDEK
+157 SAHPGMVQVLSDEK
-171 DLEIVSYNANMKNG
+171 NLEIVSYNANMKNG
-185 TRTFYPAKEGLYM
+185 TRKFYPAKEGIYM

-216 PGDVLSFK
+216 AGDLLTFK
-224 VEFPTLES
+224 VEFPSLDS
-232 SEVISVNLGV
+232 SAAISVNLGV
-242 SLDQVDSLKTV
+242 SLDQVDSVKTV
-253 EEAEQLYDKY
+253 EDAEKLYDKY
-263 SAEVEKNVH
+263 SAEVDKNVQ
-272 RVDTTEFSKAYPA
+272 RVDTTEFSKAYP
-285 KVAADSLGLAEKS
+285 VMLAADSLGLTEKG

-303 YVSRYNLKRNEAK
+303 YVSHYNLKRNEAK
-316 KIWRGKKLSSV
+316 KIWRSKKLSSV
-327 NAISKAIHAKLD
+327 NVISKAIRAKLD

-345 VQVNLMPSVV
+345 VQVNLMPSAV
-355 ETISKDAVT
+355 ETISKDAVV

-369 AVKKTDS
+369 AVKKVDS
-376 VAVVDTTAKA
+376 SVVAVDTTAKV
-386 ADSTAKVAVDSTAKV
+386 ADSTAKAVV
-401 ADTTAKVADS
+401 DTTAKVADS
-411 TAKVAA
+411 TAKVADTTAKA
-417 AVPAVAVPT
+417 AIVAPAV
-426 EPTKIDTLKLTFG
+426 PTKIDTLKLTFG
-439 SERDRIHVVWKGVV
+439 SERDRIHVIWKGVV

-466 TNDPSLV
+466 ANDPSLV

-529 VRDWFAAKNAPSS
+529 VRDWLASKNAPSS
-542 SVASSSSA
+542 SVASSSST
-550 AKDSS
+550 AKDSSKVS

-595 QEFFKKTMETIDSA
+595 QEFFKKIMGTLDSTL
-609 SRYEDRSMFKG
+609 RFEDRSVFKG

-688 DSAYGPQ
+688 DTAYGPHD
-695 NVATKTPNS
+695 VATKTPNS

-761 RDDEDPRYWSDYI
+761 RDDEDPRYWADYI

>member
-11 LLVPALTMADDD
+11 LLVPALTMADED

-28 LPENFKVGSLL
+28 LPENFKVGSIL
-39 DPSSKT
+39 DQSSST
-45 AIELDS
+45 AIKLDS
-51 AVAFSQEPVFPLQA
+51 AMAFSQEPVFPLQA

-78 YLWFSGNVKVDEYK
+78 YLWFSGQVKPEEYK

-119 HKAFQDEADIYFDAE
+119 YKAFQDEADIYFDSE

-157 SAHPGLVQIQSDEK
+157 SAHPGIVQIQSDEK
-171 DLEIVSYNANMKNG
+171 NLEIVSYNANLKNG
-185 TRTFYPAKEGLYM
+185 ARAIYPAKEGVYM

-216 PGDVLSFK
+216 AGDLLTFK
-224 VEFPTLES
+224 VEFPALDS
-232 SEVISVNLGV
+232 SAAISVNLNV
-242 SLDQVDSLKTV
+242 SQDQVDSVKTL
-253 EEAEQLYDKY
+253 EDAEKLYDKY
-263 SAEVEKNVH
+263 SAEVDKNVQ
-272 RVDTTEFSKAYPA
+272 RVDTTEFSKAYP
-285 KVAADSLGLAEKS
+285 VMQAADSVGLAEKS

-316 KIWRGKKLSSV
+316 KIWRSKKLTSV
-327 NAISKAIHAKLD
+327 NVLSKAIRAKLD

-345 VQVNLMPSVV
+345 VQVNLMPSAI
-355 ETISKDAVT
+355 ETISKDAVA

-369 AVKKTDS
+369 VVKKADS
-376 VAVVDTTAKA
+376 IAVVDTTAKVADTTAKA
-386 ADSTAKVAVDSTAKV
+386 ADSTAKVADSTAKV
-401 ADTTAKVADS
+401 P
-411 TAKVAA
+411 A
-417 AVPAVAVPT
+417 AVTAVVAPSV
-426 EPTKIDTLKLTFG
+426 PTKIDTLKLTFG
-439 SERDRIHVVWKGVV
+439 SERDRIHVIWKGVV
-453 KDYPMDSLVAKIK
+453 EDYPMDSLVAKMK

-500 DKVAFRI
+500 DKVAFRV
-507 GLNLYVGE
+507 GLNLYVGK
-515 GEFILPSYVASEQE
+515 GEFILPAYVSSEQE
-529 VRDWFAAKNAPSS
+529 VRDWFATKDLSSS
-542 SVASSSSA
+542 SVASSSAS
-550 AKDSS
+550 DSSNAS

-566 VAIIDSGSFRFRGK
+566 VAIIDSGSFRYRGK

-688 DSAYGPQ
+688 DSAYGPHD
-695 NVATKTPNS
+695 VATKTPNS

-722 FAITFKIEDSNPTGS
+722 FAISFKVEDSNPTGA
-737 YLGTNKV
+737 YFGTNKV

-751 DKAKKLNMTA
+751 DKAKNLNMTA
-761 RDDEDPRYWSDYI
+761 RDDEDPRYWADYI

>member
-28 LPENFKVGSLL
+28 LPENFKVGSIL
-39 DPSSKT
+39 DQSSST
-45 AIELDS
+45 AIKLDS
-51 AVAFSQEPVFPLQA
+51 AMAFSQEPVFPLQA

-78 YLWFSGNVKVDEYK
+78 YLWFSGQVKPEEYK

-119 HKAFQDEADIYFDAE
+119 YKAFQDEADIYFDSE

-157 SAHPGLVQIQSDEK
+157 SAHPGIVQIQSDEK
-171 DLEIVSYNANMKNG
+171 NLEIVSYNANLKNG
-185 TRTFYPAKEGLYM
+185 ARAIYPAKEGVYM

-216 PGDVLSFK
+216 AGDLLTFN
-224 VEFPTLES
+224 VEFPALDS
-232 SEVISVNLGV
+232 SAAISVNLNV
-242 SLDQVDSLKTV
+242 SQDQVDSVKTL
-253 EEAEQLYDKY
+253 EDAEKLYDRY
-263 SAEVEKNVH
+263 SAEVDKNVQ
-272 RVDTTEFSKAYPA
+272 RVDTTEFSKAYP
-285 KVAADSLGLAEKS
+285 VMQAADSVGLAEKS

-316 KIWRGKKLSSV
+316 KIWRSKKLTSV
-327 NAISKAIHAKLD
+327 NVLSKAIRAKLD

-345 VQVNLMPSVV
+345 VQVNLMPSAI
-355 ETISKDAVT
+355 ETISKDAVA

-369 AVKKTDS
+369 VVKKADS
-376 VAVVDTTAKA
+376 IAVVDTTAKVADTTAKA
-386 ADSTAKVAVDSTAKV
+386 ADSTAKVADSTAKV
-401 ADTTAKVADS
+401 P
-411 TAKVAA
+411 A
-417 AVPAVAVPT
+417 AVTAVVAPSV
-426 EPTKIDTLKLTFG
+426 PTKIDTLKLTFG
-439 SERDRIHVVWKGVV
+439 SERDRIHVIWKGVV
-453 KDYPMDSLVAKIK
+453 EDYPMDSLVAKMK

-500 DKVAFRI
+500 DKVAFRV
-507 GLNLYVGE
+507 GLNLYVGK
-515 GEFILPSYVASEQE
+515 GEFILPAYVSSEQE
-529 VRDWFAAKNAPSS
+529 VRDWFATKDLSSS
-542 SVASSSSA
+542 SVASSSAS
-550 AKDSS
+550 DSSNAS

-566 VAIIDSGSFRFRGK
+566 VAIIDSGSFRYRGK

-688 DSAYGPQ
+688 DSAYGPHD
-695 NVATKTPNS
+695 VATKTPNS

-722 FAITFKIEDSNPTGS
+722 FAISFKVEDSNPTGA
-737 YLGTNKV
+737 YFGTNKV

-751 DKAKKLNMTA
+751 DKAKNLNMTA
-761 RDDEDPRYWSDYI
+761 RDDEDPRYWADYI

>member
-11 LLVPALTMADDD
+11 LLVPALTMADED

-28 LPENFKVGSLL
+28 LPENFKVGSIL
-39 DPSSKT
+39 DQSSST
-45 AIELDS
+45 AIKLDS
-51 AVAFSQEPVFPLQA
+51 AMAFSQEPVFPLQA

-78 YLWFSGNVKVDEYK
+78 YLWFSGQVKPEEYK

-119 HKAFQDEADIYFDAE
+119 YKAFQDEADIYFDSE

-157 SAHPGLVQIQSDEK
+157 SAHPGIVQIQSDEK
-171 DLEIVSYNANMKNG
+171 NLEIVSYNANLKNG
-185 TRTFYPAKEGLYM
+185 ARAIYPAKEGVYM

-216 PGDVLSFK
+216 AGDLLTFN
-224 VEFPTLES
+224 VEFPALDS
-232 SEVISVNLGV
+232 SAAISVNLNV
-242 SLDQVDSLKTV
+242 SQDQVDSVKTL
-253 EEAEQLYDKY
+253 EDAEKLYDRY
-263 SAEVEKNVH
+263 SAEVDKNVQ
-272 RVDTTEFSKAYPA
+272 RVDTTEFSKAYP
-285 KVAADSLGLAEKS
+285 VMQAADSVGLAEKS

-316 KIWRGKKLSSV
+316 KIWRSKKLTSV
-327 NAISKAIHAKLD
+327 NVLSKAIRAKLD

-345 VQVNLMPSVV
+345 VQVNLMPSAI
-355 ETISKDAVT
+355 ETISKDAVA

-369 AVKKTDS
+369 VVKKADS
-376 VAVVDTTAKA
+376 IAVVDTTAKVADTTAKA
-386 ADSTAKVAVDSTAKV
+386 ADSTAKVADSTAKV
-401 ADTTAKVADS
+401 P
-411 TAKVAA
+411 A
-417 AVPAVAVPT
+417 AVTAVVAPSV
-426 EPTKIDTLKLTFG
+426 PTKIDTLKLTFG
-439 SERDRIHVVWKGVV
+439 SERDRIHVIWKGVV
-453 KDYPMDSLVAKIK
+453 EDYPMDSLVAKMK

-500 DKVAFRI
+500 DKVAFRV
-507 GLNLYVGE
+507 GLNLYVGK
-515 GEFILPSYVASEQE
+515 GEFILPAYVSSEQE
-529 VRDWFAAKNAPSS
+529 VRDWFATKDLSSS
-542 SVASSSSA
+542 SVASSSAS
-550 AKDSS
+550 DSSNAS

-566 VAIIDSGSFRFRGK
+566 VAIIDSGSFRYRGK

-609 SRYEDRSMFKG
+609 SRYEDRSLFKG

-688 DSAYGPQ
+688 DSAYGPHD
-695 NVATKTPNS
+695 VATKTPNS

-722 FAITFKIEDSNPTGS
+722 FAISFKVEDSNPTGA
-737 YLGTNKV
+737 YFGTNKV

-751 DKAKKLNMTA
+751 DKAKNLNMTA
-761 RDDEDPRYWSDYI
+761 RDDEDPRYWADYI

>member
-11 LLVPALTMADDD
+11 LLVPALTMADED

-28 LPENFKVGSLL
+28 LPENFKVGSIL
-39 DPSSKT
+39 DQSSST
-45 AIELDS
+45 AIKLDS
-51 AVAFSQEPVFPLQA
+51 AMAFSQEPVFPLQA

-78 YLWFSGNVKVDEYK
+78 YLWFSGQVKPEEYK

-119 HKAFQDEADIYFDAE
+119 YKAFQDEADIYFDSE

-157 SAHPGLVQIQSDEK
+157 SAHPGIVQIQSDEK
-171 DLEIVSYNANMKNG
+171 NLEIVSYNANLKNG
-185 TRTFYPAKEGLYM
+185 ARAIYPAKEGVYM

-216 PGDVLSFK
+216 AGDLLTFN
-224 VEFPTLES
+224 VEFPALDS
-232 SEVISVNLGV
+232 SAAISVNLNV
-242 SLDQVDSLKTV
+242 SQDQVDSVKTL
-253 EEAEQLYDKY
+253 EDAEKLYDRY
-263 SAEVEKNVH
+263 SAEVDKNVQ
-272 RVDTTEFSKAYPA
+272 RVDTTEFSKAYP
-285 KVAADSLGLAEKS
+285 VMQAADSVGLAEKS

-316 KIWRGKKLSSV
+316 KIWRSKKLTSV
-327 NAISKAIHAKLD
+327 NVLSKAIRAKLD

-345 VQVNLMPSVV
+345 VQVNLMPSAI
-355 ETISKDAVT
+355 ETISKDAVA
-364 LNAEP
+364 LNAKP
-369 AVKKTDS
+369 VVKKADS
-376 VAVVDTTAKA
+376 IAVVDTTAKVADTTAKA
-386 ADSTAKVAVDSTAKV
+386 ADSTAKVADSTAKV
-401 ADTTAKVADS
+401 P
-411 TAKVAA
+411 A
-417 AVPAVAVPT
+417 AVTAVVAPSV
-426 EPTKIDTLKLTFG
+426 PTKIDTLKLTFG
-439 SERDRIHVVWKGVV
+439 LERDRIHVIWKGVV
-453 KDYPMDSLVAKIK
+453 EDYPMDSLVAKMK

-500 DKVAFRI
+500 DKVAFRV
-507 GLNLYVGE
+507 GLNLYVGK
-515 GEFILPSYVASEQE
+515 GEFILPAYVSSEQE
-529 VRDWFAAKNAPSS
+529 VRDWFATKDLSSS
-542 SVASSSSA
+542 SVASSSAS
-550 AKDSS
+550 DSSNAS

-566 VAIIDSGSFRFRGK
+566 VAIIDSGSFRYRGK

-688 DSAYGPQ
+688 DSAYGPHD
-695 NVATKTPNS
+695 VATKTPNS

-722 FAITFKIEDSNPTGS
+722 FAISFKVEDSNPTGA
-737 YLGTNKV
+737 YFGTNKV

-751 DKAKKLNMTA
+751 DKAKNLNMTA
-761 RDDEDPRYWSDYI
+761 RDDEDPRYWADYI

>member
-11 LLVPALTMADDD
+11 LLVPALTMADED

-39 DPSSKT
+39 DPSLTT

-78 YLWFSGNVKVDEYK
+78 YLWFSGQAKPEEYK

-119 HKAFQDEADIYFDAE
+119 YKAFQDEADIYFDSE

-143 LLFVKNGKWQTIKE
+143 LLFVKNGKWQTLKE
-157 SAHPGLVQIQSDEK
+157 SAHPGMVQVLSDEK
-171 DLEIVSYNANMKNG
+171 NLEIVSYNANMKNG
-185 TRTFYPAKEGLYM
+185 TRKFYPAKEGIYM

-216 PGDVLSFK
+216 AGDLLTFN
-224 VEFPTLES
+224 VEFPALDS
-232 SEVISVNLGV
+232 SAAISVNLNV
-242 SLDQVDSLKTV
+242 SQDQVDSVKTL
-253 EEAEQLYDKY
+253 EDAEKLYDKY
-263 SAEVEKNVH
+263 SAEVDKNVQ
-272 RVDTTEFSKAYPA
+272 RVDTTEFSKAYP
-285 KVAADSLGLAEKS
+285 VLQAADSVGLAEKS

-316 KIWRGKKLSSV
+316 KIWRSKKLTSV
-327 NAISKAIHAKLD
+327 NVLSKAIRAKLD

-345 VQVNLMPSVV
+345 VQVNLMPSAV
-355 ETISKDAVT
+355 ETISKDAVV
-364 LNAEP
+364 LNVEP
-369 AVKKTDS
+369 AVKKVDS
-376 VAVVDTTAKA
+376 SVVAV
-386 ADSTAKVAVDSTAKV
+386 
-401 ADTTAKVADS
+401 DTTAKVADS
-411 TAKVAA
+411 TAKAVVDTTAKVADSTAKA
-417 AVPAVAVPT
+417 ADTTAKAAIVVPT
-426 EPTKIDTLKLTFG
+426 VPTKIDTLKLTFG
-439 SERDRIHVVWKGVV
+439 SERDRIHVIWKGVV

-466 TNDPSLV
+466 ANDPSLV

-529 VRDWFAAKNAPSS
+529 VRDWLASKNAPSS

-550 AKDSS
+550 KDSSKVS

-653 GRAGANEGTLWTS
+653 GRAGDNEGTLWTS

-688 DSAYGPQ
+688 DSAYGPHD
-695 NVATKTPNS
+695 VATKTPNS

-761 RDDEDPRYWSDYI
+761 RDDEDPRYWADYI